1 MTGLRWAAFYAFGP
15 AVEQPVAKGGAAAM
29 ALHEHQRNTR
39 IDTVRAV
46 ALAVVIVMNMMT
58 FSGLAYLDPAARAD
72 MLGPLDRAAWTL
84 LDMFFDGKALAA
96 FSFMFGLSFSMIL
109 QRAGPEGG
117 ASALQIMRRF
127 LVLGAI
133 GAFNAI
139 FLFWADILMTYAALG
154 LLLPLAARLSQ
165 RVICAL
171 GVGLILAGPAAL
183 ALSGVGPPAP
193 VPEGHGDSLQAFA
206 LPQYADAVT
215 QNLNMVTGAADGA
228 AGMLLLRLFMLSGLF
243 LLGLAAGKAALL
255 AHIAARRGAMLRA
268 GAVCLL
274 LGLGAW
280 AGLHLIQTPRGI
292 WFMLYLETPLMAL
305 GYLMVLTGALHGPR
319 LQWVHTLLAPLGRM
333 SLTGYLGS
341 SALGQMLFY
350 GWGFQLIG
358 QTGTLAVVAL
368 AGGVVMGLCGFAHLW
383 FRHFI
388 YGPWE
393 WLWRSLTHLRPQPLF
408 GRAA

>member
-1 MTGLRWAAFYAFGP
+1 
-15 AVEQPVAKGGAAAM
+15 M
-29 ALHEHQRNTR
+29 AWQEHQRNTR

-46 ALAVVIVMNMMT
+46 ALSVVIVMNMMT
-58 FSGLAYLDPAARAD
+58 FSGLAYLGPDARAD
-72 MLGPLDRAAWTL
+72 MLGPLDRAAWNF

-96 FSFMFGLSFSMIL
+96 FSFMFGLSFCMIL
-109 QRAGPEGG
+109 QRAGPAGETS
-117 ASALQIMRRF
+117 SAQIMRRF

-165 RVICAL
+165 RVTCAL
-171 GVGLILAGPAAL
+171 GVGALLAGPVAL

-206 LPQYADAVT
+206 SPHYADAVT

-228 AGMLLLRLFMLSGLF
+228 AGMLVLRLFMLSGLF
-243 LLGLAAGKAALL
+243 LLGLAAGKGAFLR
-255 AHIAARRGAMLRA
+255 HIATRRGVMLRM
-268 GAVCLL
+268 GTLCLS
-274 LGLGAW
+274 LGLAAW
-280 AGLHLIQTPRGI
+280 AGLHLIQAPRGI
-292 WFMLYLETPLMAL
+292 WFILYLETPLMAL
-305 GYLMVLTGALHGPR
+305 GYLMVLTSALHGPR

-333 SLTGYLGS
+333 SLTAYLGS

-358 QTGTLAVVAL
+358 QTGTLAVAAL
-368 AGGVVMGLCGFAHLW
+368 AIGIVVVLCGFAHLW
-383 FRHFI
+383 FRHFV

-393 WLWRSLTHLRPQPLF
+393 WLWRSLTHLRPQPIF